1 MKFGIFEAKRTVF
14 NRLVSVCLLVFLIG
28 CMKFGIS
35 GTKRTVRNGEVSVR
49 GGLTV

>member
-35 GTKRTVRNGEVSVR
+35 KRTVRNGEVSVR
-49 GGLTV
+49 GGLAV